1 MSTSAFS
8 AGGPQCEDN
17 GDGTVTDNGSGLMWQ
32 KATDGLMDWN
42 TAMSYASGLS
52 LGGHSGWRL
61 PDKDELKGLYNSE
74 CKKLMDVRRDWYWS
88 STTYAS
94 DTDYAWFVDFN
105 YGGMSGYSKSYNYFV
120 RAVRDVQ

>member
-1 MSTSAFS
+1 
-8 AGGPQCEDN
+8 
-17 GDGTVTDNGSGLMWQ
+17 
-32 KATDGLMDWN
+32 MDWN

-88 STTYAS
+88 STTFAN

-105 YGGMSGYSKSYNYFV
+105 YGSMSSYSKSYNYYV